1 MGKSSCW
8 YHYDL
13 LARIV
18 RSAKLTQD
26 ETGASMGIG
35 KAIAHKLADAGSHL
49 VLVSRSQVMFSLD
62 RVGPLGTLGSL
73 NRRPREF

>member
-8 YHYDL
+8 YYYDL

-18 RSAKLTQD
+18 PSAELTRD

-35 KAIAHKLADAGSHL
+35 EAIAHKLAEAGSHL
-49 VLVSRSQVMFSLD
+49 VLVSRSQVMFSPD
-62 RVGPLGTLGSL
+62 GVAPETPLTS
-73 NRRPREF
+73 